1 MLLLNFIERQ
11 ALNKEQIGALWMV
24 SASVAY
30 GFMPIWTVLGQ
41 NSGLTTDFILF
52 FRFACTSALLLALAR
67 FERVS
72 ILLPKRKILEFV
84 FLGGILYS
92 IQSFAYLDSLKY
104 IQTALS
110 VMLYHIYPVIVTLVA
125 LVFFKE
131 KIQSKTLLALA
142 LCTIGLVIIL
152 QIPKDITLNYLGV
165 ALSLIGALF
174 YGLYVIF
181 SQSITRNCHFLV
193 SSFYVCFFSSLAMLF
208 SMLKA
213 HESIPNLFEIP
224 PIGIFALLA
233 LTILST
239 LFAMVAY
246 YLGMPKIGITKTAIL
261 GMIEPLVAVVLSIW
275 ILGDSLSA
283 LQYFGAFLII
293 FGSILLCLR
302 R

>member
-1 MLLLNFIERQ
+1 MS
-11 ALNKEQIGALWMV
+11 KEQIGALWMV

-41 NSGLTTDFILF
+41 NSELTTDFILF
-52 FRFACTSALLLALAR
+52 FRFACASALLFLLSR
-67 FERVS
+67 FEKIP
-72 ILLPKRKILEFV
+72 ILLPKRKILEFL

-92 IQSFAYLDSLKY
+92 VQSFAYLDSLRY

-125 LVFFKE
+125 LMFFKE
-131 KIQSKTLLALA
+131 KIQLKTLLALV
-142 LCTIGLVIIL
+142 LCIIGLVVIL
-152 QIPKDITLNYLGV
+152 QIPKDITLNHLGV
-165 ALSLIGALF
+165 TLSLIGALF

-193 SSFYVCFFSSLAMLF
+193 ASFYVCFFSSIAMFL
-208 SMLKA
+208 SMLRA
-213 HESIPNLFEIP
+213 HETMPNLFEIP
-224 PIGIFALLA
+224 FIGIFALLA
-233 LTILST
+233 LTIFST

-275 ILGDSLSA
+275 ILGDTLSA

-293 FGSILLCLR
+293 FGSILLCIR

>member
-1 MLLLNFIERQ
+1 MLS
-11 ALNKEQIGALWMV
+11 KEQIGVLWMV

-52 FRFACTSALLLALAR
+52 FRFACTSLLLLALAR
-67 FERVS
+67 LEKVP
-72 ILLPKRKILEFV
+72 ILLPKRKVLEFV
-84 FLGGILYS
+84 FLGGFLYS
-92 IQSFAYLDSLKY
+92 IQSFAYLDSLQY
-104 IQTALS
+104 IQPALS

-125 LVFFKE
+125 LIFFRE
-131 KIQSKTLLALA
+131 KIQSKTLFALA

-152 QIPKDITLNYLGV
+152 QIPKEIAPNYLGV

-181 SQSITRNCHFLV
+181 SQKITNNCHFLV
-193 SSFYVCFFSSLAMLF
+193 SSFYVCLFSSIAMLL

-224 PIGIFALLA
+224 LSGIFALLA
-233 LTILST
+233 LTIFST

-246 YLGMPKIGITKTAIL
+246 YLGMPKIGITRTAIL
-261 GMIEPLVAVVLSIW
+261 GMIEPLVAIILSIW
-275 ILGDSLSA
+275 ILGDNLSI
-283 LQYFGAFLII
+283 LQYFGASLII
-293 FGSILLCLR
+293 FGSILLLLR

>member
-1 MLLLNFIERQ
+1 MS
-11 ALNKEQIGALWMV
+11 KEQIGALWMI

-30 GFMPIWTVLGQ
+30 GFMPLWTIIGQ
-41 NSGLTTDFILF
+41 KSGLTTDFILF
-52 FRFACTSALLLALAR
+52 FRFACTSTLLLIFIMLNKI
-67 FERVS
+67 S
-72 ILLPKRKILEFV
+72 IALPKRRILEFI

-104 IQTALS
+104 IQSALS

-125 LVFFKE
+125 IVFLKE
-131 KIQSKTLLALA
+131 KIQLKTLVALA
-142 LCTIGLVIIL
+142 LCTIGLIIIL
-152 QIPKDITLNYLGV
+152 QIPKDIALNYLGV
-165 ALSLIGALF
+165 TLALIGALF

-181 SQSITRNCHFLV
+181 SQSITRNCHSLV
-193 SSFYVCFFSSLAMLF
+193 ASFYVCSFSSLAMLA

-213 HESIPNLFEIP
+213 HESIPNLLEIP

-233 LTILST
+233 LTIFST

-261 GMIEPLVAVVLSIW
+261 GMIEPLVAVILSIW
-275 ILGDSLSA
+275 ILGESLSS
-283 LQYFGAFLII
+283 LQYFGAFLIL
-293 FGSILLCLR
+293 FGSFLLCLR